1 MEILLA
7 ATCLFGLEKSVGEE
21 IDALGYKRTETI
33 DGRVYFRADI
43 NDIPRLNVNLRYSER
58 VYIVVGQIPA
68 PDFNTLFEGVYALN
82 WEDYINRDGEFPV
95 KGHSIKSTLFS
106 IPDCQKIIK
115 KAVARRLGDKYG
127 LSVLPEVGDR
137 YQIEFFIFKDR
148 ADLMIDTSGAPLH
161 KRGYRPVSTEA
172 PLRETLAAAMV
183 KIARPRNDVLF
194 WDPMCGSGTIATEAA
209 MLMTNTAPG
218 LNRHFAAEYYAF
230 INKRLWSE
238 AKDEARVK
246 IIKDCDFEAF
256 ASDINPE
263 AVKIAEETVK
273 RAGMKDFVKV
283 FRKDALEIKTG
294 GRRGTVVCNPPYG
307 ERLLTVRESENL
319 YRSMGKHFSTLDS
332 WQIYILTSNDRFESF
347 YGRRADKVRKLYN
360 GMIPCYYY
368 QFFKKPDKK

>member
-1 MEILLA
+1 M
-7 ATCLFGLEKSVGEE
+7 
-21 IDALGYKRTETI
+21 
-33 DGRVYFRADI
+33 
-43 NDIPRLNVNLRYSER
+43 
-58 VYIVVGQIPA
+58 
-68 PDFNTLFEGVYALN
+68 
-82 WEDYINRDGEFPV
+82 
-95 KGHSIKSTLFS
+95 
-106 IPDCQKIIK
+106 
-115 KAVARRLGDKYG
+115 
-127 LSVLPEVGDR
+127 
-137 YQIEFFIFKDR
+137 
-148 ADLMIDTSGAPLH
+148 
-161 KRGYRPVSTEA
+161 
-172 PLRETLAAAMV
+172 
-183 KIARPRNDVLF
+183 
-194 WDPMCGSGTIATEAA
+194 
-209 MLMTNTAPG
+209 MTNTAPG
-218 LNRHFAAEYYAF
+218 LNRHFAAEYYGF
-230 INKRLWSE
+230 ISKRLWSD
-238 AKDEARVK
+238 AKEEARVK